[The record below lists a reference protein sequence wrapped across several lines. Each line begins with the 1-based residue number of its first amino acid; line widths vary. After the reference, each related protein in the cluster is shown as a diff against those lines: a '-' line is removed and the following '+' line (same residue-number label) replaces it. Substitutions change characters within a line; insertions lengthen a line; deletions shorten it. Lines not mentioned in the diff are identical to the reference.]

1 MSVFTMDGKEY
12 NLWVTSLER
21 EGQVTDTENSG
32 RTNDYAMH
40 RDIIGTFYN
49 YVMTVQPHGEDVED
63 YDAFYEQITAPVES
77 HDMVFPYGQE
87 TLSFKAYITSA
98 KDKLIIRNGKN
109 LWGRDGVSLNFIA
122 IEPQRRRN

>member
-21 EGQVTDTENSG
+21 ESKVTDTKNSG

-122 IEPQRRRN
+122 MEPQRRRN